1 MQKNSNLSVAFC
13 ASYTYD
19 ANGNISEYVSPDV
32 SVAAPYDYSPFG
44 ETLVASGPLAST
56 FTHRFSTKPW
66 CPVTGFCEYQMRK
79 YNPNLGRWM
88 SRDPMEEEGGQHLY
102 RFCDNC
108 LYRHDVLGQYVELVY
123 DVANKTLTAT
133 DVDSKETIT
142 LVEKVFSGNGDSCC
156 VKDDQWKKDRGPLPI
171 GKYLVGQSFVP
182 VAHRGQSG
190 DYNWYHLYGPN
201 GEGGYSYSAI
211 PVKAPNGMTV
221 IRGGFNLH
229 TGRRSDGCATVWS
242 DIGEEDD
249 GYPHSND
256 FDKLREMLDKTRP
269 LRYKDSNYSGWLEVK

>member
-1 MQKNSNLSVAFC
+1 
-13 ASYTYD
+13 
-19 ANGNISEYVSPDV
+19 
-32 SVAAPYDYSPFG
+32 
-44 ETLVASGPLAST
+44 
-56 FTHRFSTKPW
+56 
-66 CPVTGFCEYQMRK
+66 
-79 YNPNLGRWM
+79 M
-88 SRDPMEEEGGQHLY
+88 SRDSIGEEGGLHLY
-102 RFCDNC
+102 RFCGNSM
-108 LYRHDVLGQYVELVY
+108 YRHDVLGQYVDLVY

-156 VKDDQWKKDRGPLPI
+156 VKDDQWKKNSGPLPT

-182 VAHRGQSG
+182 VEHRDQSG

-201 GEGGYSYSAI
+201 GKGGYSYSEI
-211 PVKAPNGMTV
+211 PVMSPNGMTV

-229 TGRRSDGCATVWS
+229 TGRRSNGCVTVWS

-256 FDKLREMLDKTRP
+256 FDKLRERLDKTRP